1 MTYIS
6 SASRPMSLGDHYLV
20 LLGGVLVGYAMMG
33 KGFAY
38 LGFPPIYMGEAV
50 FLAGAIVFLRT
61 GCFIAAL
68 TKLPSL
74 LLAVLMIWVLL
85 RTLPFVGVYG
95 FDALRDSVVIT
106 YGGFAFI
113 VVALLLEDARRIN
126 TIVGYYD
133 AFLKIYIPAIPFLF
147 AFNHYLADYM
157 PHVPGTTVRLLWIG
171 PSEVAVHLAGAVVFV
186 LVGFRKAT
194 LLWILLVSATVVMT
208 SALTRGGMLAFGL
221 PVMFAM
227 LVLGKWRRLV
237 TVLVAGLVIF
247 VAAYAVETSFTE
259 YHEARSSTERSL
271 STRQM
276 VDNLASIFGRA
287 GEQTEGTKTWRL
299 DWWNILINDTVFGP
313 NFWTGRGFGL
323 NLAAADHFGDK
334 QNERPLRSPHSVH
347 LTILA
352 RAGVPGLALW
362 GAFLASWLGML
373 MRAMW
378 RARRRGQTG
387 WAGLF
392 LFIAC
397 YVTSIIINATFDT
410 TLDGPMQ
417 GVWFWCLIG
426 FGIGSVM
433 VYRCQPDSASENDG
447 SAMTSPSLPDIAY

>member
-1 MTYIS
+1 MAYIS
-6 SASRPMSLGDHYLV
+6 SASRRMSLGDHYLV

-38 LGFPPIYMGEAV
+38 LGFPPIYMGEAA
-50 FLAGAIVFLRT
+50 FLAGIVVFLRT

-113 VVALLLEDARRIN
+113 VMALLLEDGRRVN
-126 TIVGYYD
+126 TIVRYYG

-147 AFNHYLADYM
+147 AFNHYLADYI
-157 PHVPGTTVRLLWIG
+157 PDVPGTTVRLVWIA
-171 PSEVAVHLAGAVVFV
+171 PNEVAVHLAGAAVFI
-186 LVGFRKAT
+186 LVGFREAT
-194 LLWILLVSATVVMT
+194 LLWILFVSATVVMT
-208 SALTRGGMLAFGL
+208 SALTRGGILAFGL
-221 PVMFAM
+221 PVMFAT
-227 LVLGKWRRLV
+227 LVLGKWRQVL

-259 YHEARSSTERSL
+259 YRDARSYTERSL
-271 STRQM
+271 STRQI
-276 VDNLASIFGRA
+276 VGNVVSIFGRA

-323 NLAAADHFGDK
+323 NLAEADGFG
-334 QNERPLRSPHSVH
+334 NIRAVRPLRSPHSVH
-347 LTILA
+347 MTILA
-352 RAGVPGLALW
+352 RAGVPGLAFW
-362 GAFLASWLGML
+362 GALLAAWLSMV
-373 MRAMW
+373 MCAIW
-378 RARRRGQTG
+378 TARRRGQSD

-392 LFIAC
+392 LFIGC
-397 YVTSIIINATFDT
+397 YATSIIINATFDT
-410 TLDGPMQ
+410 TIDGPMQ

-433 VYRCQPDSASENDG
+433 VYRAQLHERV
-447 SAMTSPSLPDIAY
+447 